1 MINCPYKRTVYFMGE
16 IMSYVVDVLII
27 TLFIS
32 GLVRHIIRTLG
43 FILEYRLKVEN
54 RRLERF
60 KH

>member
-16 IMSYVVDVLII
+16 IMNYIIDVLAII
-27 TLFIS
+27 LVVS
-32 GLVRHIIRTLG
+32 GVIRHIIRTLG